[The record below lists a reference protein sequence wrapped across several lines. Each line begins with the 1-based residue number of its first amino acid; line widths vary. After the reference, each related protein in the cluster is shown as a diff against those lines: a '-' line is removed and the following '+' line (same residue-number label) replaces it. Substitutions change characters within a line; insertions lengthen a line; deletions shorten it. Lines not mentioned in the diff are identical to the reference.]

1 MQSIIKINGFN
12 DGYGVSSD
20 GRVFTF
26 KQGRNREVKQ
36 HEHKGYKRVFLFN
49 ENKRKSFF
57 VHRLVALHFIPNPEN
72 KEQINHKDGNK
83 LNNRV
88 ENLEWCTKAE
98 NQKHSREVL
107 GNTNRGVRNGN
118 HGYQKSKFYPSEEL
132 RSKLIELGVPRNK
145 HDIVSLGEMLP
156 DIIHN
161 VMRENYTLTCQKVG
175 LWEIGYVKVNGVMLN
190 QEVIEDRTEADA
202 RAKMLIWLIENEF
215 LEIKS

>member
-1 MQSIIKINGFN
+1 MNDFVDIKGYNGRYKIN
-12 DGYGVSSD
+12 
-20 GRVFTF
+20 
-26 KQGRNREVKQ
+26 RNGEVMTMRRAGTPTKLKPTIK
-36 HEHKGYKRVFLFN
+36 EKGYMRVYLYDTKTKGKGFM
-49 ENKRKSFF
+49 
-57 VHRLVALHFIPNPEN
+57 VHRLVAETFIPNPEN

-132 RSKLIELGVPRNK
+132 RSKLIELGVPRSK

-156 DIIHN
+156 SWVYTTKDDGTN
-161 VMRENYTLTCQKVG
+161 KSFTSWYGDENTPN
-175 LWEIGYVKVNGVMLN
+175 EIDVDGDNN
-190 QEVIEDRTEADA
+190 IQHAETEADA
-202 RAKMLIWLIENEF
+202 RAKMLIWLIEEGYMTQ
-215 LEIKS
+215 